1 MQEKVLKMP
10 FVARRVVF
18 ILFSWQMKIWE
29 MEKALSRLRKAGSR
43 DYVDEKFFA
52 DNAVIILGIV

>member
-1 MQEKVLKMP
+1 MP

-29 MEKALSRLRKAGSR
+29 MEKALSRLQEAGSR
-43 DYVDEKFFA
+43 DYINEKFFA
-52 DNAVIILGIV
+52 DNAVIILGLM